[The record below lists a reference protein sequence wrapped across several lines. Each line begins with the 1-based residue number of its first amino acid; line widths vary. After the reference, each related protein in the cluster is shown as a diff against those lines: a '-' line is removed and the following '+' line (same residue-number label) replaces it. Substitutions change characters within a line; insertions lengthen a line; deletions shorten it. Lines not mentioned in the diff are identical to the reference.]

1 MDKKAKS
8 DNAMLIIPIVVL
20 DFFVFLMFY
29 STKRI
34 IPDSKGIIEIKTDI
48 IFFGSL
54 LLWSVMLFLGVRW
67 FSKGQEKEIVRLR
80 EKHKK
85 FLEED
90 I

>member
-1 MDKKAKS
+1 
-8 DNAMLIIPIVVL
+8 MLIIPIVVL

-29 STKRI
+29 LTKRI

-54 LLWSVMLFLGVRW
+54 LLCSVMMFLGVRW
-67 FSKGQEKEIVRLR
+67 FSKRQEKEIARLR